1 MIGWHHQLNGRE
13 FEQTQGDS
21 EAQGGQTHCSPWG
34 HKKSDAT
41 QRLNNTI
48 SLWKGDMLSFF
59 NLLLYTTGLSS
70 SFILVFK
77 IIGVIT
83 TGEGNDYLLHYSCL
97 ENSMD
102 RGAWQH
108 IVHGVTKS
116 QTKCSINTFTPLK
129 SPPETLYSYIT
140 IIINLPIFL
149 KKFFLLH
156 TL

>member
-1 MIGWHHQLNGRE
+1 
-13 FEQTQGDS
+13 
-21 EAQGGQTHCSPWG
+21 
-34 HKKSDAT
+34 
-41 QRLNNTI
+41 
-48 SLWKGDMLSFF
+48 MLSFF

>member
-1 MIGWHHQLNGRE
+1 
-13 FEQTQGDS
+13 
-21 EAQGGQTHCSPWG
+21 
-34 HKKSDAT
+34 
-41 QRLNNTI
+41 
-48 SLWKGDMLSFF
+48 MLSFF

-70 SFILVFK
+70 SFILAFK

-102 RGAWQH
+102 KGASRH

-116 QTKCSINTFTPLK
+116 QTKCEINTFTSLK

-140 IIINLPIFL
+140 IIINLSIFL
-149 KKFFLLH
+149 KFFSTTHSNILILFQQSSCISPK
-156 TL
+156 